1 MEKATLL
8 RYFGMFVMVFSLVYM
23 FQGGLN
29 VLNVVFLILGF
40 ISYIAGLILKT
51 KTAAA

>member
-8 RYFGMFVMVFSLVYM
+8 RYFGMFVMVFSLVYI

-29 VLNVVFLILGF
+29 ILNVVFLILGIIF
-40 ISYIAGLILKT
+40 YFVGLILKT
-51 KTAAA
+51 KTAVA

>member
-23 FQGGLN
+23 YQGGLN
-29 VLNVVFLILGF
+29 ALNIVFLILGI